1 MPDYRRNR
9 VPGGTYFFTVNL
21 FERKSRVLV
30 AEINSLRE
38 VVRKVRIARPF
49 HIDCWVVL
57 PDHMHC
63 IWTLPAGDVDYPSR
77 LKAIKIAFSKSIPRN
92 EELSAVHLARGERG
106 IWQRRYW
113 EHTIRD
119 ELEFARHVD
128 YVHFN
133 PVKHRHVARVSDW
146 AYSSF
151 SRFVEAGMYPIDWA
165 FEGRVEFSAGERD

>member
-77 LKAIKIAFSKSIPRN
+77 WKAIKIAFSKSVPRN
-92 EELSAVHLARGERG
+92 EGLSAVRLARGERCTFRTLCRLHPL
-106 IWQRRYW
+106 QSVQ
-113 EHTIRD
+113 T
-119 ELEFARHVD
+119 
-128 YVHFN
+128 
-133 PVKHRHVARVSDW
+133 
-146 AYSSF
+146 
-151 SRFVEAGMYPIDWA
+151 
-165 FEGRVEFSAGERD
+165 